1 MNSNRLGSF
10 KVPRTEGADCRPGQL
25 WFVSKC
31 RNRAQSSKSKWLQQ
45 RNERQQRTRERE
57 KEEEKA
63 HKKTV
68 TNTQIRVHTSTA
80 GTCPAYLPE
89 SKREARTLLHF
100 GCHRSFFM
108 LPARSQ
114 GPLAG
119 EGDWHRTN
127 VIIDWCSPKFMD
139 DLNADE
145 SSI

>member
-1 MNSNRLGSF
+1 MQTVGLVSCDLCQNVETGHSQVNQSGCNKGVRGS
-10 KVPRTEGADCRPGQL
+10 
-25 WFVSKC
+25 
-31 RNRAQSSKSKWLQQ
+31 
-45 RNERQQRTRERE
+45 RENE
-57 KEEEKA
+57 KEKA
-63 HKKTV
+63 LEKTV

-80 GTCPAYLPE
+80 GTCPAYLSK